1 MLFNCIV
8 LYIVMFLIISLP
20 LIDINGGEEN
30 IAVKM
35 IIHLN
40 QNLKQFQ
47 QQLQEVWFYQTVLL
61 SKCIFAF
68 TPVMR

>member
-1 MLFNCIV
+1 MYSATEFN
-8 LYIVMFLIISLP
+8 
-20 LIDINGGEEN
+20 N

-35 IIHLN
+35 ITVESKPETVSAKTEHC
-40 QNLKQFQ
+40 K
-47 QQLQEVWFYQTVLL
+47 LQEVWLYQTVLL